1 MIDFVIGNG
10 HSSDTD
16 SLNMKEGAPLLFRSD
31 GKSRHLP
38 ASAVVHKLSAVSLV
52 GFEIFNLVSI
62 AGTMD
67 MIH

>member
-1 MIDFVIGNG
+1 
-10 HSSDTD
+10 
-16 SLNMKEGAPLLFRSD
+16 MKEEAPLLFRSD
-31 GKSRHLP
+31 SKKNVILP
-38 ASAVVHKLSAVSLV
+38 ASAVVRKLSAVSLV

>member
-1 MIDFVIGNG
+1 MERQRHCF
-10 HSSDTD
+10 SD
-16 SLNMKEGAPLLFRSD
+16 SD
-31 GKSRHLP
+31 GGKKTKIFP
-38 ASAVVHKLSAVSLV
+38 ASVVVRKLSAVSLV